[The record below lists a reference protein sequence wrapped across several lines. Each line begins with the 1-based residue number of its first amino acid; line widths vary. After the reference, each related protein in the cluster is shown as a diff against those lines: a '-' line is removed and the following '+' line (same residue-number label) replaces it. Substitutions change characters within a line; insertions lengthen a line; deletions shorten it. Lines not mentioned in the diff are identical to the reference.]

1 MQNSKKGIA
10 NIITSFLGQIIT
22 LALGI
27 IIPRL
32 VLVNLGSESNGL
44 MTSINTVLTYVALLE
59 AGVGTAS
66 LMALYTPVA
75 LDDKQRINSIL
86 AATDSFYKR
95 SGRWYFIA
103 VVMMTVVFPLSIEST
118 LPTWQIMAVTFLSG
132 MPGVISYY
140 FQGKYQILLRAEG
153 KNYVLTNLNTIIHT
167 ATSIAKIVLL
177 VSGCD
182 IVMLQ
187 CMYMVFNLIQVIFIM
202 LYMKKHYGW
211 IDLHV
216 KPDFEAI
223 AQSKNVLVHQVS
235 GLVFSNTDTL
245 ILTYC
250 CGLKMVSVYSMY
262 TTLFGIISTTIGNFS
277 GINFIMGQS
286 YNTDR
291 QRFLRLL
298 DTYEIFNMTLTFS
311 LFCIANIFILP
322 FMQLYTSGVSDISY
336 IDKYLPYLFI
346 AVQLLSNGR
355 NSSSYV
361 INYAGHFQ
369 QTQGRSIFESIINIV
384 ISLVCVFKFGIYGV
398 LFGTIAALLYRTNDM
413 IIYANKK
420 ILNRSPWKTY
430 RRWLVNLG
438 MFIAFTLISKVA
450 FAHVVLDTYPRITLW
465 ATISCVV
472 VIPTFFV
479 VASLCD
485 IETYRYAKA
494 LLMPYLHKA
503 WCKLMHKP
511 QAD

>member
-187 CMYMVFNLIQVIFIM
+187 CMYML
-202 LYMKKHYGW
+202 
-211 IDLHV
+211 
-216 KPDFEAI
+216 
-223 AQSKNVLVHQVS
+223 KNH
-235 GLVFSNTDTL
+235 
-245 ILTYC
+245 C
-250 CGLKMVSVYSMY
+250 
-262 TTLFGIISTTIGNFS
+262 
-277 GINFIMGQS
+277 
-286 YNTDR
+286 
-291 QRFLRLL
+291 
-298 DTYEIFNMTLTFS
+298 
-311 LFCIANIFILP
+311 
-322 FMQLYTSGVSDISY
+322 
-336 IDKYLPYLFI
+336 
-346 AVQLLSNGR
+346 
-355 NSSSYV
+355 
-361 INYAGHFQ
+361 H
-369 QTQGRSIFESIINIV
+369 
-384 ISLVCVFKFGIYGV
+384 
-398 LFGTIAALLYRTNDM
+398 
-413 IIYANKK
+413 
-420 ILNRSPWKTY
+420 
-430 RRWLVNLG
+430 
-438 MFIAFTLISKVA
+438 
-450 FAHVVLDTYPRITLW
+450 
-465 ATISCVV
+465 
-472 VIPTFFV
+472 
-479 VASLCD
+479 
-485 IETYRYAKA
+485 
-494 LLMPYLHKA
+494 
-503 WCKLMHKP
+503 
-511 QAD
+511 